1 MVRALPRA
9 GDVDTQIISPISL
22 RDRLRVH
29 ETRLI
34 RWALKQTNGN
44 RSRAAA
50 LLQIKRSTL
59 GDRIKRCGLHADH
72 DEDSLG
78 QTHC

>member
-1 MVRALPRA
+1 M
-9 GDVDTQIISPISL
+9 DTAHISPISL
-22 RDRLRVH
+22 RERLRVH

-34 RWALKQTNGN
+34 RWALKQTHGN

-59 GDRIKRCGLHADH
+59 GDRIKKLGLADG
-72 DEDSLG
+72 DAAG
-78 QTHC
+78 AGTP

>member
-1 MVRALPRA
+1 M
-9 GDVDTQIISPISL
+9 DTQIISPISL
-22 RDRLRVH
+22 RERLRVH

-34 RWALKQTNGN
+34 RWALKQTHGN

-59 GDRIKRCGLHADH
+59 GDRIKRCGLGSDH
-72 DEDSLG
+72 DETTLD
-78 QTHC
+78 QN

>member
-1 MVRALPRA
+1 MQAMSTGIVA
-9 GDVDTQIISPISL
+9 PISL
-22 RDRLRVH
+22 RDRLRGH

-34 RWALKQTNGN
+34 RWALRQTNGN

-59 GDRIKRCGLHADH
+59 GDRIKRCGLQSDDH
-72 DEDSLG
+72 EDAL
-78 QTHC
+78 